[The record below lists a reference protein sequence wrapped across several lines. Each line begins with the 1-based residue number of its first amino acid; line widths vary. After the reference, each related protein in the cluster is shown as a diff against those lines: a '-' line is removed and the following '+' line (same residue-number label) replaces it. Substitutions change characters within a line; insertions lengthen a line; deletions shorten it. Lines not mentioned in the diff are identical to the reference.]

1 MARPSSFAVAIAS
14 SLVVE
19 CKITTLV
26 GRASVAFKVDLA
38 ARKLSL
44 LVFVFS
50 SMLFSMSLLTI
61 VSTNVSEEV
70 GSERCVR
77 NWNY

>member
-1 MARPSSFAVAIAS
+1 
-14 SLVVE
+14 
-19 CKITTLV
+19 
-26 GRASVAFKVDLA
+26 VDLA

-77 NWNY
+77 VWNY

>member
-50 SMLFSMSLLTI
+50 SILLILSLLTI
-61 VSTNVSEEV
+61 VSTSVLQEV

-77 NWNY
+77 AWNY

>member
-1 MARPSSFAVAIAS
+1 MARPSSFAVASAS

-19 CKITTLV
+19 YKITTLV

-50 SMLFSMSLLTI
+50 SILLILSLLTI
-61 VSTNVSEEV
+61 VSTSVLQEV
-70 GSERCVR
+70 GSERFVR
-77 NWNY
+77 AWNY

>member
-1 MARPSSFAVAIAS
+1 MARASSFAVACAS

-19 CKITTLV
+19 YKITTLV
-26 GRASVAFKVDLA
+26 GRASVVFKVDLA

-50 SMLFSMSLLTI
+50 SIQLSLSLLTI
-61 VSTNVSEEV
+61 VSTSVLQEV

-77 NWNY
+77 AWNY